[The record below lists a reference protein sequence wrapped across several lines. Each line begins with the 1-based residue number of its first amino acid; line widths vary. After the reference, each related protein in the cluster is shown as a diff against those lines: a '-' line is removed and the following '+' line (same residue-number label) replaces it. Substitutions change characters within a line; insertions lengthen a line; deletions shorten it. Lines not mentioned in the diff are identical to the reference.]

1 MIPGTAEDPV
11 HEVFVRSDVHVATV
25 PGTDFLRFGLDP
37 VSGGP
42 DPPASSTS
50 PPALTMQSV
59 AACAGVTMRAV
70 ATSMGLSY
78 DRLVLTAEADYDE
91 RGPKAISRSV
101 PIGFQG
107 MRLHLDVVT
116 VHCLANGVVHSQKD
130 WERLL
135 SASEHF
141 CVVAQTLLGGFTGAN
156 AEGEPGPSRE
166 AQAGALTTT
175 LKVWHDEG
183 AAREMLGSKLGP
195 SAAGLPLAAF

>member
-1 MIPGTAEDPV
+1 MIPGPAEDAV
-11 HEVFVRSDVHVATV
+11 HEVFVRSDVQLATV
-25 PGTDFLRFGLDP
+25 PGTDYVRFGLDP
-37 VSGGP
+37 ASGGP
-42 DPPASSTS
+42 NPPASSTS

-78 DRLVLTAEADYDE
+78 DRLVLSAEADYDE

-107 MRLHLDVVT
+107 MRLHLDVIT
-116 VHCLANGVVHSQKD
+116 VHCLENGVVHSQKD

-141 CVVAQTLLGGFTGAN
+141 CVVAQTLLGGFTGAG
-156 AEGEPGPSRE
+156 ADGEPGPSRE
-166 AQAGALTTT
+166 AQPGALKTTM
-175 LKVWHDEG
+175 KVWHDED
-183 AAREMLGSKLGP
+183 AAREMLCSKLGP
-195 SAAGLPLAAF
+195 NAAGLPLAEF